1 MKNIAILG
9 FGVVGCGVAE
19 VIEMNK
25 DRIEKRL
32 GEKLAVK
39 KILDIREFPESPFA
53 ALVTNK
59 KEEVFE
65 DPDISIVVETIV
77 LLMSTLRWL
86 FPPVKL
92 LLLPIKSWCPL
103 MVWN

>member
-25 DRIEKRL
+25 DRIAKRL
-32 GEKLAVK
+32 GEELAVK

-53 ALVTNK
+53 ALVTTK
-59 KEEVFE
+59 KEEGQC
-65 DPDISIVVETIV
+65 
-77 LLMSTLRWL
+77 M
-86 FPPVKL
+86 
-92 LLLPIKSWCPL
+92 
-103 MVWN
+103 